1 MADMMS
7 ARSLQVM
14 QQNEKEIVLAE
25 GGERLAIL
33 NRSERLAEEK
43 ERVLRE

>member
-1 MADMMS
+1 MMS